1 MNKLFASVLLCATL
15 LGSGILRADNI
26 VISNRKSSILIT
38 AQKGESPRI
47 QYFGP
52 RLANPG
58 DVFDSGSAFNDPVY
72 PQFGVQCSRE
82 TAIQATHNDG
92 NMSLEL
98 VVESVTR
105 ENRDGSQVT
114 AIATRDKFYP
124 FYVTIYY
131 KTYPDCE
138 VIETWTEIRHL
149 EKKPVTLYRFA
160 SAFLPVRRGDNWLS
174 HFHGPWGAEAYLYEE
189 ALRDGMRV
197 IKDKDGVRN
206 TQNSCPSFM
215 LTLDGRPD
223 EQHGMVIGGTLAW
236 SGNYRIAIDN
246 DNAHTTRIFA
256 GINEDQSQY
265 ILEPKEVFTTPVFA
279 FTFSD
284 EGKGG
289 VSRNFHRWARLHRLN
304 HGGEQ
309 RSILLNSWE
318 GVSMNVN
325 QEVMDQMMA
334 DFAAMGGEMFVM
346 DDGWFGDKYPRNNGT
361 SSLGDWVVCKEKLP
375 EGIEGLT
382 ASAREKGLKFGIWI
396 EPEMTNSKSEL
407 FEKHPEWVIQ
417 QPHREM
423 HKGRGGTQLVLD
435 LSNPEV
441 QEFVFGVVDKLM
453 TAHPEIAYIKWD
465 ANMTLFN

>member
-1 MNKLFASVLLCATL
+1 MNKRLASALLCAAL

-38 AQKGESPRI
+38 APKGESPRI

-105 ENRDGSQVT
+105 ENRDGGQVT

-174 HFHGPWGAEAYLYEE
+174 HFHGPWAP
-189 ALRDGMRV
+189 R
-197 IKDKDGVRN
+197 
-206 TQNSCPSFM
+206 
-215 LTLDGRPD
+215 
-223 EQHGMVIGGTLAW
+223 
-236 SGNYRIAIDN
+236 
-246 DNAHTTRIFA
+246 HTSTR
-256 GINEDQSQY
+256 
-265 ILEPKEVFTTPVFA
+265 K
-279 FTFSD
+279 
-284 EGKGG
+284 
-289 VSRNFHRWARLHRLN
+289 R
-304 HGGEQ
+304 
-309 RSILLNSWE
+309 
-318 GVSMNVN
+318 
-325 QEVMDQMMA
+325 
-334 DFAAMGGEMFVM
+334 
-346 DDGWFGDKYPRNNGT
+346 
-361 SSLGDWVVCKEKLP
+361 
-375 EGIEGLT
+375 
-382 ASAREKGLKFGIWI
+382 
-396 EPEMTNSKSEL
+396 
-407 FEKHPEWVIQ
+407 
-417 QPHREM
+417 
-423 HKGRGGTQLVLD
+423 
-435 LSNPEV
+435 
-441 QEFVFGVVDKLM
+441 
-453 TAHPEIAYIKWD
+453 
-465 ANMTLFN
+465 

>member
-1 MNKLFASVLLCATL
+1 MNKLFASVLLCAAL

-105 ENRDGSQVT
+105 ENRDGGQVT

-265 ILEPKEVFTTPVFA
+265 ILEPKEVFTTPYSPSPSA
-279 FTFSD
+279 T
-284 EGKGG
+284 
-289 VSRNFHRWARLHRLN
+289 RAR
-304 HGGEQ
+304 
-309 RSILLNSWE
+309 
-318 GVSMNVN
+318 
-325 QEVMDQMMA
+325 A
-334 DFAAMGGEMFVM
+334 
-346 DDGWFGDKYPRNNGT
+346 
-361 SSLGDWVVCKEKLP
+361 
-375 EGIEGLT
+375 
-382 ASAREKGLKFGIWI
+382 ASAA
-396 EPEMTNSKSEL
+396 TSTA
-407 FEKHPEWVIQ
+407 
-417 QPHREM
+417 
-423 HKGRGGTQLVLD
+423 GRGCTGST
-435 LSNPEV
+435 
-441 QEFVFGVVDKLM
+441 
-453 TAHPEIAYIKWD
+453 TAASSAASCSTAGK
-465 ANMTLFN
+465 ASR

>member
-1 MNKLFASVLLCATL
+1 MNKRLASALLCAAL

-38 AQKGESPRI
+38 APKGESPRI

-105 ENRDGSQVT
+105 ENRDGGQVT

-174 HFHGPWGAEAYLYEE
+174 HFPGPWGAEAYLYEE
-189 ALRDGMRV
+189 ALTDGMRV

-236 SGNYRIAIDN
+236 SCLLYTSPSPRD
-246 DNAHTTRIFA
+246 TR
-256 GINEDQSQY
+256 
-265 ILEPKEVFTTPVFA
+265 
-279 FTFSD
+279 
-284 EGKGG
+284 
-289 VSRNFHRWARLHRLN
+289 
-304 HGGEQ
+304 
-309 RSILLNSWE
+309 
-318 GVSMNVN
+318 
-325 QEVMDQMMA
+325 
-334 DFAAMGGEMFVM
+334 
-346 DDGWFGDKYPRNNGT
+346 
-361 SSLGDWVVCKEKLP
+361 
-375 EGIEGLT
+375 
-382 ASAREKGLKFGIWI
+382 
-396 EPEMTNSKSEL
+396 
-407 FEKHPEWVIQ
+407 
-417 QPHREM
+417 
-423 HKGRGGTQLVLD
+423 
-435 LSNPEV
+435 
-441 QEFVFGVVDKLM
+441 
-453 TAHPEIAYIKWD
+453 
-465 ANMTLFN
+465 